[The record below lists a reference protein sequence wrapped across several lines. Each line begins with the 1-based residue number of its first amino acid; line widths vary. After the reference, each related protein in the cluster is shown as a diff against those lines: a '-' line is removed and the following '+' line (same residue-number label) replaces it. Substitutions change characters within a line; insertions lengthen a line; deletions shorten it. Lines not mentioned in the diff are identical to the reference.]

1 MLLETG
7 PFSAGIGAWGGYH
20 DVVRGV
26 EDYLGQIKR
35 LEEGGQRCTST
46 MLAHDLG
53 VSLPSASE
61 MLKRLTKDGYVERAP
76 DGSINLT
83 IHGRRL
89 AHTVLRR
96 HRLVERLLTD
106 ILAMPWHEVH
116 GEAHRLEHA
125 ISKRVEE
132 HLAKALGYPEYCPHG
147 HPICPVDHRE
157 LRRLDAV
164 EAGEEVGVALISEM
178 KEELLA
184 YVDRLGVR
192 PGAVVKVV
200 DTEPQSGPLTLE
212 SDAGRVLLG
221 REVAA
226 YVQVCDPDDVD
237 WLNRRAL

>member
-1 MLLETG
+1 M
-7 PFSAGIGAWGGYH
+7 
-20 DVVRGV
+20 RGV

-35 LEEGGQRCTST
+35 LDEGGQRCTST

-61 MLKRLTKDGYVERAP
+61 MIKRLSKDGYVERTK
-76 DGSINLT
+76 DGAIQLT
-83 IHGRRL
+83 VHGRRL

-116 GEAHRLEHA
+116 VEANSLEHA

-132 HLAKALGYPEYCPHG
+132 HLAKALGFPEYCPHG
-147 HPICPVDHRE
+147 HPICPMDNRT

-164 EAGEEVGVALISEM
+164 GAGEEVGVALISEV

-184 YVDRLGVR
+184 YMDRHGVR
-192 PGAVVKVV
+192 PGAVVKVIEHGV
-200 DTEPQSGPLTLE
+200 PGGPLTLE
-212 SDAGRVLLG
+212 SDAGRVLLAM
-221 REVAA
+221 EVAA
-226 YVQVCDPDDVD
+226 YVQVCDPSEVD
-237 WLNRRAL
+237 WLNRRAI

>member
-1 MLLETG
+1 
-7 PFSAGIGAWGGYH
+7 
-20 DVVRGV
+20 VRGQ

-61 MLKRLTKDGYVERAP
+61 MVKRLSKDGYVERTG
-76 DGSINLT
+76 DGAIRLT

-89 AHTVLRR
+89 AHTIVRR

-116 GEAHRLEHA
+116 GEAHKLEHA

-132 HLAKALGYPEYCPHG
+132 HLAKALGFPEYCPHG
-147 HPICPVDHRE
+147 HPICPVDNRD

-164 EAGEEVGVALISEM
+164 TAGEEVGVAQISEIQ
-178 KEELLA
+178 EELLA
-184 YVDRLGVR
+184 YMDRLGVR
-192 PGAVVKVV
+192 PGATVKVV
-200 DTEPQSGPLTLE
+200 ETAEPGAPMTLE
-212 SDAGRVLLG
+212 SDAGRVMLG
-221 REVAA
+221 SEAAA
-226 YVQVCDPDDVD
+226 YVQVCAPEEVD
-237 WLNRRAL
+237 RLNRRAI

>member
-1 MLLETG
+1 
-7 PFSAGIGAWGGYH
+7 
-20 DVVRGV
+20 VRGQ

-61 MLKRLTKDGYVERAP
+61 MLKRLSKDGYVERAG
-76 DGSINLT
+76 DGAIGLT

-89 AHTVLRR
+89 AHTILRR

-116 GEAHRLEHA
+116 GEAHSLEHA

-132 HLAKALGYPEYCPHG
+132 HLAKALGFPEYCPHG
-147 HPICPVDHRE
+147 HPICPVDKRS

-164 EAGEEVGVALISEM
+164 TAGEEVGVAQISEIE
-178 KEELLA
+178 EELLA
-184 YVDRLGVR
+184 YMDRMGVR
-192 PGAVVKVV
+192 PGAVIKVV
-200 DTEPQSGPLTLE
+200 ETGGPGSALTLE
-212 SDAGRVLLG
+212 GDAGRALLG
-221 REVAA
+221 AEVAA
-226 YVQVCDPDDVD
+226 YVQVCDPTEVD
-237 WLNRRAL
+237 WLNRRAI